1 MEGEKMEGHVFKPM
15 QYDRLHCQVCKMT
28 DWHTN
33 HIQTFAGLETC
44 DQDRAEAAACTQR
57 EAMEARLRSS
67 RGDISA
73 RSGKME
79 QHSPLFI
86 GTGDSPCLW

>member
-1 MEGEKMEGHVFKPM
+1 MEGHVFKPIGANRM
-15 QYDRLHCQVCKMT
+15 YDWEHCAVCNLLS
-28 DWHTN
+28 DN
-33 HIQTFAGLETC
+33 PIHIMTFAGLETC
-44 DQDRAEAAACTQR
+44 DQDRAEAAALAMR
-57 EAMEARLRSS
+57 EEMETRLRST